1 MKKFK
6 SKKIFVILAILLG
19 NFGLHQ
25 LYIANYKKALIYFVF
40 SWTGIPY
47 ILSIYDIFTI
57 RKQFNKIKK
66 TNIIEKKFNQN
77 NKENCQLS
85 NNKIN
90 NIKEY
95 KKDIE
100 VKNLLEK
107 QKEILLE
114 IDLKDDKE
122 NIINKENLIKLVNIE
137 NKTIEEG
144 NYNSVQEKK
153 ELIQKMQIILQTILN
168 KKELEYIKL
177 IKSESESFKKLD
189 NVSYNLEEDE
199 KCYEEHVLTKKINSI
214 SKYLLRFN
222 EDVKLNQKFIYN
234 INSKKERIKNKKFY
248 DEDSIILDKYKNIRT
263 PKEIINSFNICR
275 MENSFILDSIKYS
288 NMQGLICEFEPFMQY
303 WPTFRSLNHRQ
314 KQWYFYWRSC
324 VLSKNYIDTDLSY
337 IFIFVYELLNYSF
350 NKNAAF
356 NISML
361 ERLRDAYSSRYNTLE
376 KYLNRW
382 INDFLVE
389 LDQTDLI
396 KENYFIQDKMYRIL
410 NENIDNLSKISITE
424 WKRFIV
430 YNNTKF
436 FDKNKNKIY
445 KEFKNN
451 MVILNCFYKEHNKY
465 LLNEWYD
472 EKSKSLEVPDYRSAV
487 IDRTIKVKQ
496 IKETI
501 YEPNDKMHNQI
512 TQMFRLSENLV
523 RERLGEKRKIKV
535 ESEHLPIGF
544 MEYYDKNKEEVNN
557 LNLKERFKEVTSNL
571 NNLYVKIPKRINN
584 DINESIKINPIVFD
598 EKIIADLGREGE
610 KLINIFNEK
619 YEENIGNKNEK
630 LNLTN
635 YNNSDN
641 DLMQV
646 FCKIDSK
653 NDEESNYLEDIK
665 DNDICDLLKQN
676 DLSED
681 TTGFIKSLDNLE
693 IQFISKFDQ
702 LTISTKEATTFAKE
716 NCKMI
721 SIFIEGINQKALKFI
736 GEPFISLE
744 NSNYTIYEEYINIS
758 NKVKELRKNED

>member
-396 KENYFIQDKMYRIL
+396 KENYF
-410 NENIDNLSKISITE
+410 N
-424 WKRFIV
+424 
-430 YNNTKF
+430 
-436 FDKNKNKIY
+436 
-445 KEFKNN
+445 
-451 MVILNCFYKEHNKY
+451 

-646 FCKIDSK
+646 FCKSDSK